1 MAAFA
6 LADKAKHV
14 IGVDHQ
20 AEMLT
25 MFSENAAKHGLTSE
39 VYEGFWPAVSTNVPI
54 ADVVTCH
61 NVVYNVQ
68 DVVPFLKA
76 LDEHARKRVVIE
88 MPIHHPLANMDQL
101 WKHFWDL
108 ERPKGPTP
116 VDLIEVLKENY
127 IEAQVQY
134 WSGTIREESNID
146 QAAEF
151 MRIRLCLPKT
161 RNTEVKEFLVSHPR
175 SQERELAT
183 IWWDK

>member
-1 MAAFA
+1 
-6 LADKAKHV
+6 
-14 IGVDHQ
+14 
-20 AEMLT
+20 MLKNPE
-25 MFSENAAKHGLTSE
+25 SEL
-39 VYEGFWPAVSTNVPI
+39 V
-54 ADVVTCH
+54 
-61 NVVYNVQ
+61 
-68 DVVPFLKA
+68 
-76 LDEHARKRVVIE
+76 
-88 MPIHHPLANMDQL
+88 
-101 WKHFWDL
+101 
-108 ERPKGPTP
+108 
-116 VDLIEVLKENY
+116 EVLKEND